1 MITTLSLPDFIHAS
15 KDALVIDVR
24 TPAEFE
30 QGHIIDATNLPLFTN
45 EERVLVGTCYKQ
57 QGRQPA
63 ILLGFE
69 LIGGRW
75 AEYIRAVE
83 QILTSTQNN
92 SKKVFVH
99 CWRGGMR
106 SGAMAWALNMYGFD
120 VYVLKGGYKTYRR
133 FCVDTFETPYPI
145 VILSGK
151 TGCAKTSTL
160 LEMQNLGEQVID
172 LEGLAHHQGS
182 SFGSKGN
189 EYQPSQEQFENNIAH
204 QLCQMDTTKRI
215 WLENESIVIGRREV
229 PRGIFEQMR
238 NAQIIDIQLPSEE
251 RIDFLHDDYGVLDK
265 EFLKESVLKI
275 SKRLGPNETKIS
287 LLAIEE
293 NRMKDF
299 IRQVLVY
306 YDKTYQRGQEK
317 REKSTIHSLPL
328 ERIAPI
334 ENAMAVIA
342 CCNQLFG
349 KEISR
354 LFPITQKKQTEK
366 ELNNLSQKAYKK

>member
-1 MITTLSLPDFIHAS
+1 MITQLSIFDFLKAS
-15 KDALVIDVR
+15 QSELVIDVR

-30 QGHIIDATNLPLFTN
+30 QGHIIGATNLPLFTN

-75 AEYIRAVE
+75 AEYIRTVE
-83 QILTSTQNN
+83 KHLTSVQPN

-133 FCVDTFETPYPI
+133 YCVDTFETPYPI

-151 TGCAKTSTL
+151 TGCAKTNTL
-160 LEMQNLGEQVID
+160 LEMQKLGEQIID

-189 EYQPSQEQFENNIAH
+189 EYQPSQEQFENTIAH
-204 QLCQMDTTKRI
+204 ELRQLDTTKRI
-215 WLENESIVIGRREV
+215 WFENESIVIGRREV

-238 NAQIIDIQLPSEE
+238 TAQIIDIQLPAEE
-251 RIDFLHDDYGVLDK
+251 RVDFLNDDYGVLDK

-275 SKRLGPNETKIS
+275 SKRLGPNETKLS
-287 LLAIEE
+287 LLAIDE

-328 ERIAPI
+328 ERIAPS
-334 ENAMAVIA
+334 ENAKTIITYCDEV
-342 CCNQLFG
+342 FG
-349 KEISR
+349 KEVSQF
-354 LFPITQKKQTEK
+354 FPMAKMKQTGNATLEPAT
-366 ELNNLSQKAYKK
+366 NRI

>member
-1 MITTLSLPDFIHAS
+1 MITQLSLSDFLKAS
-15 KDALVIDVR
+15 QSELVIDVR

-30 QGHIIDATNLPLFTN
+30 QGHIIGATNLPLFSN

-75 AEYIRAVE
+75 AEYIRVVE
-83 QILTSTQNN
+83 QILISAQKN

-189 EYQPSQEQFENNIAH
+189 EYQPSQEQFENTLAH
-204 QLCQMDTTKRI
+204 ELRLLDTTKRI
-215 WLENESIVIGRREV
+215 WFENESIVIGRREV

-238 NAQIIDIQLPSEE
+238 NAQIIDIQLPAEE
-251 RIDFLHDDYGVLDK
+251 RIDFLNDDYGVLDK

-287 LLAIEE
+287 LLAIDE

-328 ERIAPI
+328 KRIDPV
-334 ENAMAVIA
+334 ENAKSIIA
-342 CCNQLFG
+342 YCNQLFG
-349 KEISR
+349 KEVSKF
-354 LFPITQKKQTEK
+354 LPSTQQKQTEN
-366 ELNNLSQKAYKK
+366 ETN

>member
-30 QGHIIDATNLPLFTN
+30 QGHIIGATNLPLFTN
-45 EERVLVGTCYKQ
+45 DERVLVGTCYKQ

-75 AEYIRAVE
+75 ADYIRDVE
-83 QILTSTQNN
+83 SLLAITQNER
-92 SKKVFVH
+92 KKVFVH

-106 SGAMAWALNMYGFD
+106 SGAMAWALTMYGFD

-133 FCVDTFETPYPI
+133 YCVDTFETRYPI
-145 VILSGK
+145 IILSGK
-151 TGCAKTSTL
+151 TGCAKTATL
-160 LEMQNLGEQVID
+160 LEMKKLGEQVID

-189 EYQPSQEQFENNIAH
+189 DYQPSQEQFENTLAH
-204 QLCQMDTTKRI
+204 ELRQLDTTKRI
-215 WLENESIVIGRREV
+215 WFENESIVIGRREV

-238 NAQIIDIQLPSEE
+238 KAQIIDMQLPIEE
-251 RIDFLHDDYGVLDK
+251 RVDFLNDDYGVLDH

-275 SKRLGPNETKIS
+275 TKRLGPNETKLS
-287 LLAIEE
+287 LQAIDE

-306 YDKTYQRGQEK
+306 YDKTYQRSQEK
-317 REKSTIHSLPL
+317 RDKTTIHSLSLNTLDPQ
-328 ERIAPI
+328 
-334 ENAMAVIA
+334 ENAKILVAH
-342 CCNQLFG
+342 CTHLFG
-349 KEISR
+349 IDVAQF
-354 LFPITQKKQTEK
+354 LPAIQTE
-366 ELNNLSQKAYKK
+366 LSQQSTTNLSYDYTK

>member
-1 MITTLSLPDFIHAS
+1 MSWSLMYAHRPSSNKVISSVLLIFLFFI
-15 KDALVIDVR
+15 
-24 TPAEFE
+24 
-30 QGHIIDATNLPLFTN
+30 N

-69 LIGGRW
+69 LIGSRW
-75 AEYIRAVE
+75 ADYIRDVE
-83 QILTSTQNN
+83 KTLAIAQKE

-120 VYVLKGGYKTYRR
+120 VFVLKGGYKTYRR
-133 FCVDTFETPYPI
+133 LCVDTFEAPYPI

-151 TGCAKTSTL
+151 TGCAKTATL
-160 LEMQNLGEQVID
+160 LEMKKLGEQVID

-182 SFGSKGN
+182 SFGSKGID
-189 EYQPSQEQFENNIAH
+189 YQPSQEQFENTLAH
-204 QLCQMDTTKRI
+204 ELRQLDTTKKI
-215 WLENESIVIGRREV
+215 WFENESIVIGRREV

-238 NAQIIDIQLPSEE
+238 TAQIIDLQLPAEE
-251 RIDFLHDDYGVLDK
+251 RVGFLNDDYGVLDK

-275 SKRLGPNETKIS
+275 TKRLGPNETKLS
-287 LLAIEE
+287 LQAIDE

-306 YDKTYQRGQEK
+306 YDKTYQRSQEK
-317 REKSTIHSLPL
+317 RDKSTIHPLSLDKIDPQG
-328 ERIAPI
+328 
-334 ENAMAVIA
+334 NAKAIVA
-342 CCNQLFG
+342 HCNQLFG
-349 KEISR
+349 SEVSQFLPTLQTKPSENS
-354 LFPITQKKQTEK
+354 ITNHKK
-366 ELNNLSQKAYKK
+366 

>member
-30 QGHIIDATNLPLFTN
+30 QGHIIGATNLPLFTN
-45 EERVLVGTCYKQ
+45 DERVLVGTCYKQ

-75 AEYIRAVE
+75 ADYIRDVE
-83 QILTSTQNN
+83 SLLAITQNER
-92 SKKVFVH
+92 KKVFVH

-106 SGAMAWALNMYGFD
+106 SGAMAWALTMYGFD

-133 FCVDTFETPYPI
+133 YCVDTFQTRYPI
-145 VILSGK
+145 IILSGK
-151 TGCAKTSTL
+151 TGCAKTATL
-160 LEMQNLGEQVID
+160 LEMKKLGEQVID

-189 EYQPSQEQFENNIAH
+189 DYQPSQEQFENTLAH
-204 QLCQMDTTKRI
+204 ELRQLDTTKRI
-215 WLENESIVIGRREV
+215 WFENESIVIGRREV

-238 NAQIIDIQLPSEE
+238 KAQIIDMQLPVEE
-251 RIDFLHDDYGVLDK
+251 RVDFLNDDYGVLDK

-275 SKRLGPNETKIS
+275 TKRLGPNETKLS
-287 LLAIEE
+287 LQAIDE

-306 YDKTYQRGQEK
+306 YDKTYQRSQEK
-317 REKSTIHSLPL
+317 RDKTTIHSLSLNTLDPQ
-328 ERIAPI
+328 
-334 ENAMAVIA
+334 ENAKILVAH
-342 CCNQLFG
+342 CTHLFG
-349 KEISR
+349 IDVAQF
-354 LFPITQKKQTEK
+354 LPAIQI
-366 ELNNLSQKAYKK
+366 ELSQQSTTNLSYDYTK